1 MVVIYLEPFLT
12 VSFTI
17 VVQVKVWADIANIED
32 LQIELHLK
40 RHIENNLF
48 RVEDY
53 GYIQNKVFF
62 IVDFL

>member
-1 MVVIYLEPFLT
+1 MVVNYLELFLT
-12 VSFTI
+12 VSSII
-17 VVQVKVWADIANIED
+17 VAQVKVWAAIENIED
-32 LQIELHLK
+32 LQIKLHPK

-48 RVEDY
+48 RVGGY